1 MGLKNNNSPYMPDNS
16 TDTEEQIFQAAC
28 RVFQRK
34 GYAGARMQEIADEAD
49 INKSMLHY
57 YYRSKDKLFKQV
69 YQRQMERFFPVI
81 FKVLESEKPLD
92 RKIEELIDV
101 YYSFLRRNPKI
112 AQFLVH
118 EMNQNPVR
126 YREFIEEKEI
136 HPPEAFFRQVER
148 EIEAGHLNEVDPKQL
163 LTSIV
168 GLVLFPFLAQT
179 MIEGV
184 FGLDDEGFSEYLS
197 SRKEF
202 LRDFILNG
210 INYSRQ

>member
-1 MGLKNNNSPYMPDNS
+1 MGLKNKNSLYMSDNT

-81 FKVLESEKPLD
+81 FKVLESEEPLD

-101 YYSFLRRNPKI
+101 YYSFLRQNPKI

-118 EMNQNPVR
+118 EMNQNPER
-126 YREFIEEKEI
+126 YREFIERKEI

-148 EIEAGHLNEVDPKQL
+148 EIEAGHLKEVDPKQL

-184 FGLDDEGFSEYLS
+184 FGLDEEGFREYLS